1 MKSVVGT
8 LHINDYRVWAYHGWY
23 EEERMLG
30 AEYRIDV
37 HCDVELPDSKVLL
50 SDTVDYQQVVDIIN
64 IEMKKEHHLIETAA
78 SGIFNV
84 IKQTFS
90 TIRKLDVTVTKLN
103 IPINNLSST
112 AFTISS

>member
-30 AEYRIDV
+30 AEYRVDV
-37 HCDVELPDSKVLL
+37 HCDVELPESGVVLD
-50 SDTVDYQQVVDIIN
+50 DTVDYQQVVSIIDG
-64 IEMKKEHHLIETAA
+64 EMKKEHRLIETATA
-78 SGIFNV
+78 DIFKK
-84 IKQTFS
+84 IRQTFES
-90 TIRKLDVTVTKLN
+90 VKKLNVTVTKLN